1 MTAEITDDP
10 TADATLSD
18 PTTLLDREDVDVR
31 DRHET
36 ADDEQFADH
45 ESWAGMAVVGI
56 TDDDGRLLL
65 LRHEDDDHAILPHR
79 PVEPGDDY
87 AAVARE
93 AAAEA
98 ADLQVT
104 LDSVERVRRVEF
116 SHADDD
122 ARTTRRFDV
131 LFRASLDGD
140 GTPTSERDCWTATWA
155 REVPDNPDWD
165 HEDVLSDI
173 RAFLG

>member
-18 PTTLLDREDVDVR
+18 PTTLLDRDEVDVR

-36 ADDEQFADH
+36 ADADTFADH
-45 ESWAGMAVVGI
+45 ESWDGMAAVGI
-56 TDDDGRLLL
+56 ADDDGRLLL
-65 LRHEDDDHAILPHR
+65 LRREDGDHAILPHR
-79 PVEPGDDY
+79 PVEPGGDY
-87 AAVARE
+87 AAVARA

-104 LDSVERVRRVEF
+104 LDGVERVRRVEF
-116 SHADDD
+116 THADDGRTASRLD
-122 ARTTRRFDV
+122 A
-131 LFRASLDGD
+131 LFRASPDGD
-140 GTPTSERDCWTATWA
+140 AAPTAGRDCWTATWA
-155 REVPDNPDWD
+155 REVPENPEWD
-165 HEDVLSDI
+165 HEDVLDDI